1 MLLRPPPHCLLT
13 PQTGSWRLDGCRVE
27 TSTSLTCCP
36 WENGHGPAAG
46 GDCAAT
52 PTQPPAMLH
61 PEPSRGPPGG
71 LCACVQCRE
80 ALQEA
85 ASTWCGAL
93 VVVQGP
99 SLLPSHPSRVH
110 GQHWVPCAR
119 CQWQCFPNLS
129 HLLPY
134 SVFWFGHISCHH
146 GPSSR
151 FSTLKYFLFYYLL
164 IVSS

>member
-1 MLLRPPPHCLLT
+1 MLLLRPPPHCLLT

-46 GDCAAT
+46 GDCAAI

-71 LCACVQCRE
+71 LCACIQCRE

-85 ASTWCGAL
+85 ASTRCGAL

-99 SLLPSHPSRVH
+99 SLLPPTLHAHVGSTGSHGP
-110 GQHWVPCAR
+110 GA
-119 CQWQCFPNLS
+119 NG
-129 HLLPY
+129 
-134 SVFWFGHISCHH
+134 SVFPTSVIYFLTPWFGHVSCHH

-164 IVSS
+164 IGSS